1 MGPALRQQLR
11 RRTGRGGRR
20 PALGDRRWRAAVAA
34 PRGSRRAETVLPAG
48 HRRPQLRGPHP
59 VKTRDLAYL
68 ALLGLPLAA
77 CSQSGL
83 APSTQMSGTN
93 SSVVSGS
100 LLFVTSTRSN
110 ELRVLDLEPRPGL
123 QRDFVRAPNPLAPL
137 SIPTVPAPVELATP
151 TRYGPLG
158 QPLQGDWVFARGA
171 GSPSVSIVGAVN
183 CPQQLREF
191 GRITPRPDSV
201 VTALTSRL
209 SADDLRAHL

>member
-1 MGPALRQQLR
+1 M
-11 RRTGRGGRR
+11 
-20 PALGDRRWRAAVAA
+20 
-34 PRGSRRAETVLPAG
+34 
-48 HRRPQLRGPHP
+48 
-59 VKTRDLAYL
+59 KTRDLAYL
-68 ALLGLPLAA
+68 ALLVLTLAA
-77 CSQSGL
+77 CAQSGI
-83 APSTQMSGTN
+83 APSTQMNGTN

-123 QRDFVRAPNPLAPL
+123 QRDFVRAPNPLAAL

-171 GSPSVSIVGAVN
+171 GSPSVSIMGALN
-183 CPQQLREF
+183 CPQQLKEF

-201 VTALTSRL
+201 VTALASRL
-209 SADDLRAHL
+209 SVDDLQAQLYFATFDGTDTTLWVPPGATLRVDPYSTCEVTL